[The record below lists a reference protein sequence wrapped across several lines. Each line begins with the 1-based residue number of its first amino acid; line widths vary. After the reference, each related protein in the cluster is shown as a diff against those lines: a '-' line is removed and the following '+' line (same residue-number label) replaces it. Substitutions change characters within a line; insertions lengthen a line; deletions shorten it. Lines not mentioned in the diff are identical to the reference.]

1 MIEKPQDCD
10 DFLLVFCKQPRLN
23 QGKQR
28 IAATLGAE
36 KTLDIAS
43 ALLNCALEDASNWQ
57 GSVVLSPAAED
68 EKCWAEGLLPD
79 ARIHVQPQGNLGRR
93 IMDVDQHLRE
103 QARQKII
110 IIGTDAP
117 ILDGDMY
124 QQALDALDQTDV
136 VFSSASDG
144 GVTLMGSNLPW
155 PDIEELSWSTENLG
169 AELHQAC
176 LLANRTISYIP
187 PSYDIDHEADLSKL
201 MTDLEY
207 DSRPSRKE
215 LKRVIGNVLN

>member
-1 MIEKPQDCD
+1 VIEKPQDCD

-43 ALLNCALEDASNWQ
+43 ALLNCALEDASNWE
-57 GSVVLSPAAED
+57 GTVVLSPAAED
-68 EKCWAEGLLPD
+68 EKYWAEGLLPE
-79 ARIHVQPQGNLGRR
+79 ARVYVQPQGKLGRR
-93 IMDVDQHLRE
+93 IMDVDQKIRD
-103 QARQKII
+103 QGRQKVI

-117 ILDGDMY
+117 ILNRDMY
-124 QQALDALDQTDV
+124 QQALDALDHSDV

-155 PDIEELSWSTENLG
+155 PDIEGLSWSTEHLG
-169 AELHQAC
+169 AELNQAC
-176 LLANRTISYIP
+176 LLADRTISYIP
-187 PSYDIDHEADLSKL
+187 PSYDIDHEVDLDKL
-201 MTDLEY
+201 LTDLEF
-207 DSRPSRKE
+207 DPRPSRKE

>member
-1 MIEKPQDCD
+1 MIEKPQYYG

-28 IAATLGAE
+28 IAVTLGAE

-43 ALLNCALEDASNWQ
+43 ALLNCALEDASDWE
-57 GSVVLSPAAED
+57 GEVVLSPAAED
-68 EKCWAEGLLPD
+68 EKNWAEGLLPK
-79 ARIHVQPQGNLGRR
+79 ARVHVQPQGNLGRR
-93 IMDVDQHLRE
+93 IMDVDLHLRE
-103 QARQKII
+103 EEHQKII

-117 ILDGDMY
+117 ILNRDMY
-124 QQALDALDQTDV
+124 QQALDALDQTVV

-144 GVTLMGSNLPW
+144 GVTLMGSNMPW
-155 PDIEELSWSTENLG
+155 PDIEGLPWSTEHLG

-187 PSYDIDHEADLSKL
+187 PSYDIDHEVDLGKL

-215 LKRVIGNVLN
+215 LKRVIHRVLN